1 MESSNPVLGKAFSTE
16 GTKKGFAEFE
26 KSYTD
31 PSASA
36 VEMGRMTIDDVVTK
50 TALLLAVLV
59 VSAGLAWKM
68 NLGGGV
74 MMIALIAGFALAM
87 VNTFSKSVKPPLAIA
102 YAVLEGVVVGVISHV
117 YNTLYNGIVSQAV
130 IGTVAAFAAILFLY
144 SSGKLRATPRFTK
157 ILMSAAIGYF
167 ILGIISLIASF
178 AGVGQGMGFY
188 HVRGI
193 GLLLSVAG
201 VAIASFF
208 FVLDFDQIQKGVQAG
223 VPARESWRASFG
235 LVVTL
240 VWLYLEIL
248 RLLSILR
255 QSN

>member
-26 KSYTD
+26 KSYTG

-59 VSAGLAWKM
+59 VSAGVAWKM
-68 NLGGGV
+68 NLGIGV

-87 VNTFSKSVKPPLAIA
+87 VITFSKSARPPLVIA
-102 YAVLEGVVVGVISHV
+102 YAVLEGVVVGVISHLN
-117 YNTLYNGIVSQAV
+117 NTLYNGIVSQAV

-188 HVRGI
+188 HVRGL